1 MAKKKGGR
9 PLKFKT
15 PEELEK
21 RIEEYFKYA
30 KDNMEVPTVSGLAW
44 YLGTNRQCLLRY
56 QEEDNNLLKSV
67 PDDVK
72 CMFRDTVKQAKARIE
87 AGYEQ
92 ALFNKNSAVGAIFTL
107 KNNYGWVDKQEVE
120 QTNKTIE
127 VTLED

>member
-44 YLGTNRQCLLRY
+44 FLGTNRQCLLRY
-56 QEEDNNLLKSV
+56 QEEDDDLLRSV

-92 ALFNKNSAVGAIFTL
+92 ALFSKNSAVGAIFTL